1 MNETASDNESQSS
14 DVEKNTNSSSK
25 PLMKS
30 SIFSKSNY
38 SLNNHPYQTRPLSV
52 SITKHDR
59 LPSMQSG
66 KDIYLFYLVSN
77 ITSEQTWGQKD

>member
-1 MNETASDNESQSS
+1 MNETASDNESQTSEI
-14 DVEKNTNSSSK
+14 EKNHNVNNK
-25 PLMKS
+25 ALMRS

-59 LPSMQSG
+59 LSSVHTG
-66 KDIYLFYLVSN
+66 KLIGIFYYNNL
-77 ITSEQTWGQKD
+77 I